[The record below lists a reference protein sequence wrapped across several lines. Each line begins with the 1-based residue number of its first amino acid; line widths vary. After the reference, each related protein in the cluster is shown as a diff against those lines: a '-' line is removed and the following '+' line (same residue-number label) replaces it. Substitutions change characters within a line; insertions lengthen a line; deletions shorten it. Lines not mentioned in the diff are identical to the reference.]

1 MEERLMVVF
10 RFVGLAA
17 LTLAL
22 GSLAAAQGRSGEP
35 TLPDSQAAS
44 PAGSARAPSN
54 LAYVLYSLEDL
65 GADPDFGRWVS
76 ETIPEVIAPG
86 TWKGPGVLRYYAPRN
101 LLVVSHTPAVQAQV
115 RGFLKDV
122 KKSLARGDGG
132 NPAGPTAPVRDRA
145 VAPAEYRA
153 PLLLRAADPVAE
165 QPLAYPVPAPARP
178 PKHLFHF
185 IIRYEGQGII
195 DDNVLKAIK
204 TQYGANT
211 KEAGGKEAGTT
222 PAATAASSV
231 SSTAAPALIPPP
243 PPNNIAKEAKKED
256 KKSDKKED
264 QGP

>member
-1 MEERLMVVF
+1 MEELLMVVF

-22 GSLAAAQGRSGEP
+22 GSLAAPQGWSGEP
-35 TLPDSQAAS
+35 TMPYRQAAS
-44 PAGSARAPSN
+44 AAGSARDPGN
-54 LAYVLYSLEDL
+54 LSYVIYSLEDL
-65 GADPDFGRWVS
+65 GTDPDFGKWVS

-101 LLVVSHTPAVQAQV
+101 LLVISHTPAVQAQV

-122 KKSLARGDGG
+122 KKSLASGEENRTV
-132 NPAGPTAPVRDRA
+132 ARTPVRDRA

-153 PLLLRAADPVAE
+153 PLLLRASEPVAE
-165 QPLAYPVPAPARP
+165 QPLSYPVPAQARP

-204 TQYGANT
+204 TQYGVSK
-211 KEAGGKEAGTT
+211 KEAQSKETGATLTAT
-222 PAATAASSV
+222 PPSPPAPP
-231 SSTAAPALIPPP
+231 STAAPANTLPQPPE
-243 PPNNIAKEAKKED
+243 EAKKED

-264 QGP
+264 KGP